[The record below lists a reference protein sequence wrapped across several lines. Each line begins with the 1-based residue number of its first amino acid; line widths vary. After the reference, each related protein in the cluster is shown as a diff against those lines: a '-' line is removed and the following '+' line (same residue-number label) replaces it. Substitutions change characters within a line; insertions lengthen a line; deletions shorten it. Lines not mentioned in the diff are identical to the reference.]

1 MSGII
6 LQAKDNVSKTKETAN
21 ETAGEINNKTTTTI
35 ETTTTTTTT
44 IAKKTLTSTA
54 ALLLFDQL
62 KNGVNTNTLSVG
74 AAKDATSVATP
85 TASAVAAPSA
95 GVAVATL
102 PNIDLKPPP
111 KPPNRASATA
121 TRSFTTPLLGVV
133 QGTKRARDA
142 ATAAT
147 KTTTAAATA
156 IAVAAKLDINALRS
170 QLYQGARKTST
181 TTTKTGAAAAT
192 AKGAAAAARGDR
204 LRGNSTKKRCLDRY
218 DSSESSDR

>member
-21 ETAGEINNKTTTTI
+21 ETAGEINNKTTTTV

-62 KNGVNTNTLSVG
+62 KNGVNTN
-74 AAKDATSVATP
+74 KDATSVATP
-85 TASAVAAPSA
+85 TASAVVAPSA
-95 GVAVATL
+95 GVAVSTL

-121 TRSFTTPLLGVV
+121 TRSFTSPLLGVV

-181 TTTKTGAAAAT
+181 TTRTGT
-192 AKGAAAAARGDR
+192 GTLTSKGGGAAARGDR